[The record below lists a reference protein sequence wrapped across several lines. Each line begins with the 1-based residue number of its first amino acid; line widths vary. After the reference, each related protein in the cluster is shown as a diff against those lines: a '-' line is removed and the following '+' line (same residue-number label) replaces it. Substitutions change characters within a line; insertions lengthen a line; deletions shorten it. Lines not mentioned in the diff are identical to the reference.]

1 MSPKGGRFAL
11 ATSSQPCFVACIFKL
26 TVLIWLTDK
35 TQSPYSSSRFLIS
48 YGSPI
53 FKVVREKQCKGSSAK
68 VTLCLSGAALPTSD
82 VVEQI
87 ESGFDELIDSASEIA
102 HGA

>member
-1 MSPKGGRFAL
+1 MGLNLHPK
-11 ATSSQPCFVACIFKL
+11 FVA
-26 TVLIWLTDK
+26 VDK
-35 TQSPYSSSRFLIS
+35 ETNDDIMHLNRLGKADRLASQAFNR
-48 YGSPI
+48 
-53 FKVVREKQCKGSSAK
+53 SSAK